1 MDNHG
6 TGVQVHQQVPG
17 PSIVRW
23 VVPGL
28 YKRNMDVALKQTDA
42 HKFPFIFHCEE
53 EGCHWHTAHA
63 SWAQAAHVR
72 LHHRANTCPLG
83 GHSKIGRVGNPVGS
97 TLIEKMW
104 IELDRITKI
113 LIETPA
119 EELET
124 EDYRVA
130 RGQGQGVAHCL
141 WLISSPHFESVDNVK
156 KWAVRRYKMEHADAE
171 FQPTPGV
178 KGYNPAIVVQ
188 ENWLA
193 DAEVDRRRPTA
204 KRATAAPRSSV
215 NPLELIPEDRINL
228 ATQAIKAGFPDAKIM
243 TLAKLNQTQL
253 DALKV
258 QVKS

>member
-1 MDNHG
+1 M
-6 TGVQVHQQVPG
+6 
-17 PSIVRW
+17 
-23 VVPGL
+23 PGL

-42 HKFPFIFHCEE
+42 DKFPFIFHCEE

-104 IELDRITKI
+104 IELDRITKV
-113 LIETPA
+113 LIETPK
-119 EELET
+119 EDRET
-124 EDYRVA
+124 EEYRVA

-156 KWAVRRYKMEHADAE
+156 KWAVRRYKMEHEDAE

-193 DAEVDRRRPTA
+193 DAEVDRRRPA
-204 KRATAAPRSSV
+204 ARRATAPAKPKPSV
-215 NPLELIPEDRINL
+215 NPLELVPEDQLNL
-228 ATQAIKAGFPDAKIM
+228 ARQAVKAGFPDAKIM
-243 TLAKLNQTQL
+243 MLAKLNQAQL
-253 DALKV
+253 NAIKAE
-258 QVKS
+258 VKS